1 MNQQPYSSGFRQPEP
16 IANGDHG
23 FAQPRPNGRQSDQ
36 QESNQSRAARF
47 EDEKKRIIEACF
59 SKRDP
64 EGMQLESY
72 ITHVRILEDA
82 SYPSS
87 PPPPDSPPSNKKHRV
102 ILVAVRRS
110 GKVRVHKARENPNG
124 SFSIGKTWNLDEL
137 TAIISYSSLIPANP
151 QQQMEKQWASGTG
164 FTVSLGKPYFWAA
177 ATAKEK
183 DFFIASLIKIYR
195 KYTGGKVPEL
205 IGFAPQEIQQL
216 TGIPSTQNTPTS
228 KIAFSPI
235 VPSPTPPTPAQ
246 QFSTTSPSVP
256 AISANRPQSPYAA
269 VQPPASRDG
278 PRIDPQEQPRGFGRQ
293 EYRPPTREAVRPPSS
308 QAEERAPGLPP
319 RPNHRVPPQE
329 DPRSQPY
336 GAHLRQEDA
345 RKPSTPES
353 LQPPPLRPSASPKG
367 PQMKPPTAEPALEPP
382 PLRPNGLGTP
392 KGGSQDFSMRRTG
405 PSAGQDPFANSRDSG
420 RAETLSN
427 SRPSTATSDRKTAE
441 PPPSLPALDFGLYP
455 EPKKPPTT
463 AALHVDQKVEQRG
476 PPSQAN
482 STFETPLGTP
492 SGMREDEQQKKPD
505 YFANEKAV
513 RENNVS
519 QANVPI
525 APGSVSGSATT
536 NEPESLKS
544 ANEAASTEAGE
555 APAPPKTEEEYR
567 PGLGPM
573 VKKRSGKD
581 IANQFRKAALA
592 AGAFQ
597 PRQGGA
603 GARLKAMQEKL
614 SNEPDGVT
622 SVVPAPL
629 KRGMSGDSARSGTPD
644 LPTPNIEKG
653 LPTPKVPAKDAVP
666 RVQIERSATSES
678 VTPPVTRATKPAY
691 DGPNGFDSTHE
702 DDRPPVP
709 EKPRSD
715 SPQRRRRQR
724 LEAEVEKHCGGLGID
739 TILTDEVGLDLDELM
754 TELDWDGKFG
764 GDESVEKYENDIRR
778 EIGRAQA
785 SGWLGHVQESKV
797 LELASSFDKVIAECD
812 KLDGLLTVYG
822 HEMETLHEAMPIILG
837 FL

>member
-1 MNQQPYSSGFRQPEP
+1 
-16 IANGDHG
+16 
-23 FAQPRPNGRQSDQ
+23 
-36 QESNQSRAARF
+36 
-47 EDEKKRIIEACF
+47 
-59 SKRDP
+59 
-64 EGMQLESY
+64 
-72 ITHVRILEDA
+72 
-82 SYPSS
+82 
-87 PPPPDSPPSNKKHRV
+87 
-102 ILVAVRRS
+102 
-110 GKVRVHKARENPNG
+110 
-124 SFSIGKTWNLDEL
+124 
-137 TAIISYSSLIPANP
+137 
-151 QQQMEKQWASGTG
+151 MEKLWASGTG
-164 FTVSLGKPYFWAA
+164 FTISLGKPYFWAA

-195 KYTGGKVPEL
+195 KYTGGKFPEL
-205 IGFAPQEIQQL
+205 IGFAPQEVQQL
-216 TGIPSTQNTPTS
+216 TGMPSTQNTPTS
-228 KIAFSPI
+228 KNAFSPI

-246 QFSTTSPSVP
+246 QFSTPPPSLP
-256 AISANRPQSPYAA
+256 AISANRPQSPYA

-278 PRIDPQEQPRGFGRQ
+278 PRMEPQEQPRGFGRQ
-293 EYRPPTREAVRPPSS
+293 EYRPPTREAARPPSS
-308 QAEERAPGLPP
+308 QAEERSPGLPP

-336 GAHLRQEDA
+336 GTHLRQEDA

-367 PQMKPPTAEPALEPP
+367 PQISPLTAEPALEPQ

-392 KGGSQDFSMRRTG
+392 KRGNQDFSMRRTD
-405 PSAGQDPFANSRDSG
+405 PPVGQDSFANSRDSG
-420 RAETLSN
+420 RTETLSN
-427 SRPSTATSDRKTAE
+427 SRPSTATSDRKVAE
-441 PPPSLPALDFGLYP
+441 PPPSLPALDLGLYP
-455 EPKKPPTT
+455 EPKKPSTT
-463 AALHVDQKVEQRG
+463 ATLHVDQKMEQPG
-476 PPSQAN
+476 PSSQAN

-492 SGMREDEQQKKPD
+492 SGLREDEQQKKPD
-505 YFANEKAV
+505 YFANEKSM

-519 QANVPI
+519 QAKGPVP
-525 APGSVSGSATT
+525 PGSVRGSAAT
-536 NEPESLKS
+536 NEPEAPKP
-544 ANEAASTEAGE
+544 ANDAVSTEAGE
-555 APAPPKTEEEYR
+555 APAPTKAEEEYR

-644 LPTPNIEKG
+644 LPTPNIEKVMT
-653 LPTPKVPAKDAVP
+653 TPKTPAKDPVP
-666 RVQIERSATSES
+666 RVQIERSATSDS
-678 VTPPVTRATKPAY
+678 VNAPGPAPATRGTRAGH
-691 DGPNGFDSTHE
+691 DGANGFDGSHE

-724 LEAEVEKHCGGLGID
+724 LEAEVEKHCAGLGID
-739 TILTDEVGLDLDELM
+739 TALTDEVGLDLDELM
-754 TELDWDGKFG
+754 TELEWEGKFG
-764 GDESVEKYENDIRR
+764 GDESVEKYESDIRR

-785 SGWLGHVQESKV
+785 SGWLGHVQENKV